1 MLADQVDSIMAELRQ
16 RKVDGRGLPSTAISI
31 YGFRKLEEICLNG
44 PHQEVDGAIK
54 RFKQLAPH
62 PMNPVRFVMLR
73 AKVEQQAAGI

>member
-1 MLADQVDSIMAELRQ
+1 MLADQVDSVMAELRQ
-16 RKVDGRGLPSTAISI
+16 RKVDGRGLPPTAISI
-31 YGFRKLEEICLNG
+31 YGFRKLEEICLAG

-73 AKVEQQAAGI
+73 AKVEQQAAGA